1 VADPPPASPPAD
13 RAPADPQ
20 ARRPPRPLPS
30 PRYAGLVSRVAA
42 IVVDTLLLTL
52 AVLVIGGL
60 PPAAARAVLD
70 SNPNWLATTC
80 AVAATVLPWA
90 YFTACW
96 WLTGETAGD
105 LVFGL
110 RVRRTNRRGLSLLRA
125 GSRALA
131 GLLLAPLWTVG
142 LLTILVDPRRRALHD
157 YVFGT
162 AVEYTQKSRD
172 AGVVPTSP
180 GPARPD

>member
-1 VADPPPASPPAD
+1 V
-13 RAPADPQ
+13 
-20 ARRPPRPLPS
+20 
-30 PRYAGLVSRVAA
+30 RYAGLVSRVAA
-42 IVVDTLLLTL
+42 ILVDVLVLTV

-60 PPAAARAVLD
+60 PPAAARAVLG
-70 SNPNWLATTC
+70 SSPGWLVTVC
-80 AVAATVLPWA
+80 GVAGTVLPWA

-96 WLTGETAGD
+96 WLTGETAGG

-110 RVRRTNRRGLSLLRA
+110 RVRRSNGRPVSLVRA

-142 LLTILVDPRRRALHD
+142 LLGILVDSRRRAWHD
-157 YVFGT
+157 YFFGT
-162 AVEYTQKSRD
+162 VVVSVEKSRN
-172 AGVVPTSP
+172 AGGVPISP